1 MNVLVT
7 GATGYIGKRLIP
19 LLLNEGHTV
28 VCVVRDR
35 LRAEKSYF
43 EDENIYVIEADFLK
57 PETLQNI
64 PKKIDVAYYLIH
76 SMSNSSK
83 DFKSLEENC
92 AINFKNYIET
102 TNTKQVIYLSGIT
115 NEEQLSKHLQSRKN
129 VEECLS
135 SQNYALTIFK
145 AGIIVGSG
153 SSSFEIIR
161 DLVEKLPVMIAPKWL
176 NTKTQPIAVRDVL
189 SFLLRAIGSQTL
201 YNKSYDVFG
210 PEIVTYKQMLL
221 QFAEVRELKRRIIT
235 VPVMTPKLSSY
246 WLYFVTS
253 TSYKLASTLVDS
265 MGVQIIGKPSN
276 INSIL
281 NVQPI
286 TYKEAVSLAFEKIE
300 QNSIVSS
307 WKDSMVS
314 SGRLGEQLHKY
325 INVPKFGCFKD
336 YKKRYVVDANE
347 TLEKIWSIGG
357 QNGWYYGTILWRIR
371 GYIDKLFGGI
381 GLRRGRTSATDLN
394 AGDALDF
401 WRVIFADKAK
411 QKLLLYAEMRLPG
424 EAWLEFKIE
433 ENKLKQTATFRPRGI
448 WGRLYWYAVL
458 PFHGF
463 IFSGMINKLVK
474 VEPQKASLT
483 TENVSNM

>member
-1 MNVLVT
+1 MTILVT

-19 LLLNEGHTV
+19 FLLNEGHTV

-35 LRAEKSYF
+35 LRADKSYS
-43 EDENIYVIEADFLK
+43 EEENLYVIEADFLK
-57 PETLQNI
+57 PETLSNI
-64 PKKIDVAYYLIH
+64 PANIDAAYYLIH

-83 DFKSLEENC
+83 DFESLEEKC
-92 AINFKNYIET
+92 AVNFKSYIEKT
-102 TNTKQVIYLSGIT
+102 DTKQVIYLSGIT
-115 NEEQLSKHLQSRKN
+115 NEDKLSKHLRSRKN
-129 VEECLS
+129 VENILAS
-135 SQNYALTIFK
+135 KAYALTIFK
-145 AGIIVGSG
+145 AGIIVVSG

-161 DLVEKLPVMIAPKWL
+161 DLVEKLPFMIAPKWL
-176 NTKTQPIAVRDVL
+176 NTKTQPLAVRDVL
-189 SFLLRAIGSQTL
+189 SFLSRAVGNETL

-210 PEIVTYKQMLL
+210 PEIITYKEMLL
-221 QFAEVRELKRRIIT
+221 QFAEVRELKRTIVT

-253 TSYKLASTLVDS
+253 TSYKLATSLVDS
-265 MGVQIIGKPSN
+265 MGVQIIGKDSD
-276 INSIL
+276 INKIL
-281 NVQPI
+281 NVNPI
-286 TYKEAVSLAFEKIE
+286 TYKDAVALAFEKIE
-300 QNSIVSS
+300 QNGIVSS

-314 SGRLGEQLHKY
+314 SGRLGQQLHKY
-325 INVPKFGCFKD
+325 VNVPKFGCFKD
-336 YKKRYVVDANE
+336 YKERDIVDVDK
-347 TLEKIWSIGG
+347 TIDKIWSIGG
-357 QNGWYYGTILWRIR
+357 KNGWYYGTILWRIR

-381 GLRRGRTSATDLN
+381 GLRRGRTSPTDLD

-401 WRVIFADKAK
+401 WRVIFADKDK

-433 ENKLKQTATFRPRGI
+433 DNKLKQTATFRPRGL

-474 VEPQKASLT
+474 VEPQKTTLT
-483 TENVSNM
+483 TENV